1 MNVYTELNRN
11 PLNSCRDISTKDK
24 NVNLTVVLQDNF
36 QPRRIEDAW
45 KHNKQHHMNVCTKN
59 FIHLYFSQV
68 AGATDPQTDRLC
80 RPSSHAAGTAEK
92 INTLSFAY
100 ELGFPPNVFFFFF
113 LNHLT
118 YKDTVNKKGWR
129 VWNFIINSK
138 CFLWKFPC
146 FILLPDQHSHH
157 LSSIHTFLGK
167 AVYLHCFDLVLS
179 HCTLTH
185 LLSLPNPSIS
195 PGFPLLPFLLP
206 FLSAATP
213 LCDNIDYCSACAS
226 TCWISNRPLQQ
237 KPRAMVSPLCSP
249 RISTSPAA
257 VPTILQPPS
266 PPRLCRSTCCIKEK
280 NKEAVCQPSLIDHQV
295 KPGNIGTH
303 VKYVHIACSFPVGGN
318 IGHSS

>member
-24 NVNLTVVLQDNF
+24 NVNLTVVLHDNF

-146 FILLPDQHSHH
+146 FIHSFTWSTFPSPIIHPYVFGQGSLFALFWSCSIPLYPNAPSVFAKSFN
-157 LSSIHTFLGK
+157 LSRF
-167 AVYLHCFDLVLS
+167 
-179 HCTLTH
+179 
-185 LLSLPNPSIS
+185 PSS
-195 PGFPLLPFLLP
+195 SFPPPLPF
-206 FLSAATP
+206 
-213 LCDNIDYCSACAS
+213 
-226 TCWISNRPLQQ
+226 
-237 KPRAMVSPLCSP
+237 
-249 RISTSPAA
+249 
-257 VPTILQPPS
+257 
-266 PPRLCRSTCCIKEK
+266 CCY
-280 NKEAVCQPSLIDHQV
+280 PSLW
-295 KPGNIGTH
+295 
-303 VKYVHIACSFPVGGN
+303 
-318 IGHSS
+318 

>member
-45 KHNKQHHMNVCTKN
+45 KHNKQHHMNVCTKKLHTLIFKSGRWSN
-59 FIHLYFSQV
+59 W
-68 AGATDPQTDRLC
+68 PTDRQTLPSLEPCRRHSWKNKYFFLC
-80 RPSSHAAGTAEK
+80 LWAR
-92 INTLSFAY
+92 LSTKR
-100 ELGFPPNVFFFFF
+100 VFLFF

-303 VKYVHIACSFPVGGN
+303 VKYVHIACSFPIGGN